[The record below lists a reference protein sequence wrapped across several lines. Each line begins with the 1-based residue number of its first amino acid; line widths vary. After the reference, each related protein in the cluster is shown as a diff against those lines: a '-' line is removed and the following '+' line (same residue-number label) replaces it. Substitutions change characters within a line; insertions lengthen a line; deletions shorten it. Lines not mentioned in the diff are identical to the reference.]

1 MSGSGLDRAGRNIT
15 CITFACHGPSLG
27 TSGVLFRYRD
37 NRLDNQFPKENT
49 LAETSSK
56 PVLVVVGVGGMG
68 KTIARRV
75 GSGKTVL
82 LADFNENTLNAAAD
96 ELRGDGFTIHTQTVD
111 VSDAASVKALAAAA
125 ADLGPVTQLVHTAG
139 LSPVQAPAGAIIAV
153 DLIGVAVALDAFA
166 DVIAPGAAGVVIA
179 SMAGQMAQVSP
190 EQEQALAQT
199 PADELSSLPFLAA
212 DSFAS
217 GTDAY
222 GMAKRGNQVR
232 MHAASVAWGA
242 RGARINTISPGVIS
256 TPMGQ
261 QELAGS
267 SGEMMRSM
275 ISGSGTK
282 RLGTPDDIAAAAAF
296 LLGADA
302 TFITGTDLLV
312 DGGVVAAIRAG
323 HITF

>member
-1 MSGSGLDRAGRNIT
+1 MSVAGFDRARRIT
-15 CITFACHGPSLG
+15 THIVFACHEHSLG
-27 TSGVLFRYRD
+27 TSSVRSRYRD
-37 NRLDNQFPKENT
+37 GRLVIQCPKENA
-49 LAETSSK
+49 LVETSSK

-82 LADFNENTLNAAAD
+82 LADFNESTLNAAAD
-96 ELRGDGFTIHTQTVD
+96 ELRGDGFTVQTQAVD
-111 VSDAASVKALAAAA
+111 VSNVSSVQALAAAA
-125 ADLGPVTQLVHTAG
+125 ADLGPVTQLAHTAG
-139 LSPVQAPAGAIIAV
+139 LSPVQASAGAIIAV

-166 DVIAPGAAGVVIA
+166 DVIAPGGAGVVIA
-179 SMAGQMAQVSP
+179 SMAGQMAQVSF

-199 PADELSSLPFLAA
+199 SADELSSLPFLAA
-212 DSFAS
+212 DSFTS

-232 MHAASVAWGA
+232 MHGASVAWGA
-242 RGARINTISPGVIS
+242 RGARINTISPGIIS

-267 SGEMMRSM
+267 SGEMMRGM
-275 ISGSGTK
+275 INGSGTK

-296 LLGADA
+296 LLGTDA

-323 HITF
+323 HISF